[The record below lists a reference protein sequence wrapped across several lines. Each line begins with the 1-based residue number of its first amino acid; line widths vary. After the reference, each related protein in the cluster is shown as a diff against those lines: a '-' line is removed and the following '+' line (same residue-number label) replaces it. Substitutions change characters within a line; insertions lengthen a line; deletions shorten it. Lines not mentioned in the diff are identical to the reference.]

1 MYRPAKWNRKERS
14 IAKLRSQSQWY
25 GSQMDT
31 VLFVQA
37 TPGEILRRH
46 IQGVVDRHKLKI
58 KVVEMGGRTIKSIF
72 QRSNVDSSSSCGLP
86 CVVCSSGGKMC
97 SMESVGYTV
106 VCEECERLGRRTV
119 MHGETGRCA
128 RVRCNEHFDALMK
141 KKNSNLWDHCVSAHG
156 GNIVDFRFDVSGSFR
171 QDPLSRQLDEARRL
185 MEEAG
190 RDGSVMMNDKLEWV
204 RPAGVS
210 ITVNRM

>member
-1 MYRPAKWNRKERS
+1 MYS
-14 IAKLRSQSQWY
+14 I
-25 GSQMDT
+25 
-31 VLFVQA
+31 
-37 TPGEILRRH
+37 
-46 IQGVVDRHKLKI
+46 
-58 KVVEMGGRTIKSIF
+58 
-72 QRSNVDSSSSCGLP
+72 
-86 CVVCSSGGKMC
+86 
-97 SMESVGYTV
+97 ESVGYTV
-106 VCEECERLGRRTV
+106 ICEECERLGRRTV

-190 RDGSVMMNDKLEWV
+190 RDGWVWV

-210 ITVNRM
+210 ITVNGIVAEIYGYVGNISTFVKNLLVV